1 VQDIRDGVQ
10 QVRDDATG
18 IKAVLE
24 RMERERSHRN
34 TTTQTVRV
42 EGMGSLW
49 NGIASGIALASAL
62 VCAAWVGST
71 LGSLRADVQ
80 AERQSRESMN
90 NWTAQEVTAIR
101 SYINNG
107 RLQPMQPR
115 PTSEESTK

>member
-49 NGIASGIALASAL
+49 NGIAIGIALGA
-62 VCAAWVGST
+62 VVVGAAWIATSQASMADEQRQQAAFIAATYQAVPA
-71 LGSLRADVQ
+71 LRAEFDRIQ
-80 AERQSRESMN
+80 AEQAAE
-90 NWTAQEVTAIR
+90 QE
-101 SYINNG
+101 
-107 RLQPMQPR
+107 
-115 PTSEESTK
+115 